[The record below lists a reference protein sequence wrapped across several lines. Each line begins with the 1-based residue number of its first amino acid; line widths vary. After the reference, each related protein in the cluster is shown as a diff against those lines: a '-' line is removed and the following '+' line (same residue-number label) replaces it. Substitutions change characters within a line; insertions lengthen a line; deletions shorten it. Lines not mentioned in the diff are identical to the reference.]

1 MALRATKGDENGP
14 EQAII
19 FPAGNGR
26 GCNRSGAVEAVGE
39 FDPDRA
45 F

>member
-1 MALRATKGDENGP
+1 MALRATKGDEN
-14 EQAII
+14 QLHRMLSS
-19 FPAGNGR
+19 AGNGR